1 MSKLAKSLTAAAG
14 NAGGESLYVEDVF
27 STYLYEGNGAT
38 QTISNGINI
47 GQYPI
52 IDLNNEGYA
61 IGVNQTSVY
70 NHTHSNLKA
79 GDFVIVFNIITST
92 SSPTCTINGTTA
104 TILTQL
110 ENDAAYGYSYT
121 IYTYQV
127 GAGESSAA
135 ISVSYGLGIT
145 TSLVVRGP
153 TSVNLEQAMTQ
164 QTGSAAFGNNATT
177 GYTLNFVVDREPT
190 ANFTA
195 SATKEIIDTS
205 YSYFAFDAWS
215 QSGNGTSVP
224 AFTATDSVSDSS
236 AGAFASISFEGD
248 GSDALSSSNGEG
260 GLVWIKSR
268 SDTYGH
274 RLIDTERGVLKV
286 LESYDTTA
294 EATQAGSLTAF
305 NSNGFSVGNAGHTN
319 FSGNSFASWT
329 FRKAEKFFD
338 VVTYT
343 GNGVAGRTVAHN
355 LGSVP
360 GCIIV
365 KKLNAADQWAVQHK
379 SLTATHNL
387 ILERTDAAT
396 DDDAYWYD
404 IEPTSTEFTVG
415 YDGGTNGNGGSYVA
429 YLFASDAG
437 GFGDDG
443 DESIIK
449 CGSYVGTGSATVPNH
464 VELGFE
470 PQYWLIK
477 NTTLAADWWCIDTM
491 RGAAYSNTARLFPNL
506 SNAEVAAVINVVP
519 TATGFDLY
527 NNNDSH
533 NKSGSTYIYIA
544 IRRPMK
550 TPESGTEVYNA
561 AFRENVS
568 STNTEFNSGFPVDL
582 AFVRNRSS
590 AITWSWG
597 DRLRG
602 GQQYLYSDTTA
613 AENNAGASAGW
624 FDSNTG
630 YNTGVS
636 YTLDTNRL
644 AWMFKRATGFFDV
657 VAYTGNGT
665 AGRTVAHNLGVVP
678 ELMIVKQ
685 RPYTSSWTV
694 YNKDIG
700 AANKLVLDSTTA
712 LASAT
717 SAWNSTAPTATVF
730 TLGSLNDTN
739 ENPLAF
745 IAYLF
750 ATVAGVSK
758 VGSYTGT
765 GADLN
770 VDCGFTAGAR
780 FILIKRTDSTGDWYV
795 WDSARGIVAGNDPY
809 LLLNSSAAEVT
820 STDYIDPLS
829 SGFTVTSSAPAALNA
844 SGGTYIFLAIA

>member
-1 MSKLAKSLTAAAG
+1 MPSIKKLLQAAAG

-27 STYLYEGNGAT
+27 STYLYDGNGST

-47 GQYPI
+47 GSYPI
-52 IDLNNEGYA
+52 IDINNEGYA
-61 IGVNQTSVY
+61 IGVNVTQIY

-79 GDFVIVFNIITST
+79 GDFVIVFNLITST

-110 ENDAAYGYSYT
+110 ENDVTYGYSYT

-127 GAGESSAA
+127 GAGESSAS

-153 TSVNLEQAMTQ
+153 TSVNLEQAMAQ
-164 QTGSAAFGNNATT
+164 QTGSAAFGNNSTT
-177 GYTLNFVVDREPT
+177 GYTLNFVVDRQPT

-205 YSYFAFDAWS
+205 YTYFAFDAWS

-260 GLVWIKSR
+260 GLVWTKNRTDPDPHI
-268 SDTYGH
+268 
-274 RLIDTERGVLKV
+274 LIDSRDTDQYLISNATDASATNTAINMLFNANGYSINN
-286 LESYDTTA
+286 SY
-294 EATQAGSLTAF
+294 GSMNYT
-305 NSNGFSVGNAGHTN
+305 GEDYV
-319 FSGNSFASWT
+319 SWT

-415 YDGGTNGNGGSYVA
+415 YDGGTNGNGSSYVA

-443 DESIIK
+443 SENIIK
-449 CGSYVGTGSATVPNH
+449 CGSYTGNGSTDGP
-464 VELGFE
+464 EIDCGFE
-470 PQYWLIK
+470 PQLVIVKMSSSTGNWFIMDVMRGMATDG
-477 NTTLAADWWCIDTM
+477 NTTALLPNSN
-491 RGAAYSNTARLFPNL
+491 GAEFSTPLLDVN
-506 SNAEVAAVINVVP
+506 
-519 TATGFDLY
+519 ATGFQPRITDDRT
-527 NNNDSH
+527 NG
-533 NKSGSTYIYIA
+533 SGGTYIYIA

-550 TPESGTEVYNA
+550 TPESGTEVFA
-561 AFRENVS
+561 M
-568 STNTEFNSGFPVDL
+568 NTATSADNPTWNSGFVTDFAWYKNVD
-582 AFVRNRSS
+582 AVYGNYWYS
-590 AITWSWG
+590 
-597 DRLRG
+597 RL
-602 GQQYLYSDTTA
+602 
-613 AENNAGASAGW
+613 
-624 FDSNTG
+624 
-630 YNTGVS
+630 TGVS
-636 YTLDTNRL
+636 ELQTNST
-644 AWMFKRATGFFDV
+644 AAQVTSPNAVWDFMDGFGQWSNATGVESWMFKRATGFFDV

-665 AGRTVAHNLGVVP
+665 AGRTVAHNLGVAP
-678 ELMIVKQ
+678 EMMIVKV
-685 RPYTSSWTV
+685 RSIVEPWVV
-694 YNKDIG
+694 YHTGLNGGVTPQNYHIRLTNGVEAADSDI
-700 AANKLVLDSTTA
+700 
-712 LASAT
+712 
-717 SAWNSTAPTATVF
+717 WNNTAPTSSVF
-730 TLGSLNDTN
+730 TTGGNDKVNANTQTY
-739 ENPLAF
+739 
-745 IAYLF
+745 ISYLF
-750 ATVAGVSK
+750 ATLAGVSK

-765 GADLN
+765 AADLN
-770 VDCGFTAGAR
+770 VDCGFSAGAR

-795 WDSARGIVAGNDPY
+795 YDSERGIVAGNDPY
-809 LLLNSSAAEVT
+809 FLLNTNAAQVT
-820 STDYIDPLS
+820 NTDYIDPLS

-844 SGGTYIFLAIA
+844 SGGTYIFLSIA